1 MAFPT
6 PDPGISHPPH
16 RRRVHMRK
24 GVIEVIEMEVH
35 TFTMTPSLLQGH
47 SWPQKKAPCKPP
59 TNCPN
64 KKVCFFELFPS
75 SVQFHKCSFFSFRK
89 KKDPSNCRTSFGG
102 IETPIRVE
110 VRNLDIKKGTTHK
123 KDTHKKYEGFLENN
137 SHERYFFGCMQFVLF
152 FHLRKQSNTKDP
164 LNLLLHTVKHIYIYM
179 CIYDIRPS

>member
-16 RRRVHMRK
+16 PRRVHMRK

-35 TFTMTPSLLQGH
+35 TFTMTPSFLQGH

-75 SVQFHKCSFFSFRK
+75 SVQFHKCSFLASGK

-110 VRNLDIKKGTTHK
+110 VRNLDIKKGTTHE
-123 KDTHKKYEGFLENN
+123 KDTHK
-137 SHERYFFGCMQFVLF
+137 
-152 FHLRKQSNTKDP
+152 NTKAFWKTT
-164 LNLLLHTVKHIYIYM
+164 LTKGHFFRIHVIFRVVSLEEVIQHKGST
-179 CIYDIRPS
+179 